1 MQFVDRAVRPRK
13 AARALHPSPL
23 MMLPLVTIAAAMSG
37 GPTLNRRAMLGAAAA
52 AFVATSPPAAAETPA
67 VDFTTKSAFFGL
79 AAPPVVGMLR
89 YDELV
94 EQARTGQIATL
105 QIAVQHD
112 TVIATDRMGHRFAC
126 MMRDEEL
133 PHLILD
139 ATGKDGS
146 MPFEVLPM
154 DEVRETHLHA
164 TSRRR
169 TCTASAV
176 ASSRASDRWRFVTL
190 PCAESCK
197 GA

>member
-1 MQFVDRAVRPRK
+1 
-13 AARALHPSPL
+13 

-154 DEVRETHLHA
+154 DKVRETHLHA